1 MPQTMRCIF
10 CYNDS
15 ILVSNAKAHAMKG
28 FILYNIIN
36 GITTLKKH
44 VFANCFNI
52 AKMFEE
58 EVNSV
63 VRGESERQLAK
74 KRLNLSSNV
83 ISNFFSQKDPFKK
96 KDV

>member
-1 MPQTMRCIF
+1 MQQR
-10 CYNDS
+10 
-15 ILVSNAKAHAMKG
+15 V

-44 VFANCFNI
+44 VFENRFNI

-58 EVNSV
+58 DVNNV
-63 VRGESERQLAK
+63 VRGELVRQLAK
-74 KRLNLSSNV
+74 KRFQLSSNV
-83 ISNFFSQKDPFKK
+83 ISNFFAQKDPFKK